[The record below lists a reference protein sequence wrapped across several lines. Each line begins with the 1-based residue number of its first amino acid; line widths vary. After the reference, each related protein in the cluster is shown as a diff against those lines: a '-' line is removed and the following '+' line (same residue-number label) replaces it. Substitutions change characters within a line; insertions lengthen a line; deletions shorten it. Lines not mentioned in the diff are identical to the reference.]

1 MGFQEL
7 EGMKTGIDAHERIE
21 LEEAIGQLGAQIRFG
36 SGRESMTLSGN
47 CLKRNFPQVISLVE
61 EMLLEPRW
69 DEKSFEVVRE
79 RALDNIRQR
88 ATEPQ
93 AIASD
98 LFYKAL
104 YTGSDSLLANNALGT
119 EESISAITLDDL
131 KQFYVQNIKPQQ
143 ARMSFVGGMDKKQTV
158 HALANLTKH
167 WKTSDQSAEAAGTA
181 PSATTTE
188 NVSAS
193 AEDRGPQ
200 IYFADYP
207 GARQSFIIIGSKAM
221 SAADPVR
228 EERTTT
234 MPFLIASFKAFPIAG
249 FRTPSPLQS
258 TTIPL
263 TPF

>member
-1 MGFQEL
+1 M
-7 EGMKTGIDAHERIE
+7 
-21 LEEAIGQLGAQIRFG
+21 
-36 SGRESMTLSGN
+36 
-47 CLKRNFPQVISLVE
+47 
-61 EMLLEPRW
+61 
-69 DEKSFEVVRE
+69 
-79 RALDNIRQR
+79 DNIRQR

-131 KQFYVQNIKPQQ
+131 KQFCAQNIKPQQ

-158 HALANLTKH
+158 HDALANLTKH
-167 WKTSDQSAEAAGTA
+167 WKASDQSTKAADTA
-181 PSATTTE
+181 PSASTTE

-221 SAADPVR
+221 SAAR
-228 EERTTT
+228 SGCLSGKR
-234 MPFLIASFKAFPIAG
+234 S
-249 FRTPSPLQS
+249 S
-258 TTIPL
+258 TTS
-263 TPF
+263 